1 MTDNDLRIKVA
12 KLLGWTRIGP
22 GHDCVDGR
30 QVDVLVGYTPKD
42 DPDDRVTVIP
52 DYPKD
57 LNACFEFEETLPK
70 GKWVNSKGEQIA
82 DWEEETDR
90 WVEPDGPTAHKY
102 MVALMMATRVDSKWA
117 SIHATA
123 RQRCEAFVETME
135 AR

>member
-12 KLLGWTRIGP
+12 KLRGWTRIGP
-22 GHDCVDGR
+22 GHDCVNGR

-52 DYPKD
+52 DYPND
-57 LNACFEFEETLPK
+57 LNACHGFEKTLTDPARRFLYEVTLHELNMKHGLNISVWET
-70 GKWVNSKGEQIA
+70 V
-82 DWEEETDR
+82 
-90 WVEPDGPTAHKY
+90 
-102 MVALMMATRVDSKWA
+102 
-117 SIHATA
+117 HATA

>member
-12 KLLGWTRIGP
+12 ELLGWTRIGP

-52 DYPKD
+52 DYPND
-57 LNACFEFEETLPK
+57 LNACQDIWRHLCTIPGSEGIDLRRKYHDRMERKAIDIPLFQGPLIAYVTANLP
-70 GKWVNSKGEQIA
+70 
-82 DWEEETDR
+82 
-90 WVEPDGPTAHKY
+90 
-102 MVALMMATRVDSKWA
+102 
-117 SIHATA
+117 A

-135 AR
+135 AK